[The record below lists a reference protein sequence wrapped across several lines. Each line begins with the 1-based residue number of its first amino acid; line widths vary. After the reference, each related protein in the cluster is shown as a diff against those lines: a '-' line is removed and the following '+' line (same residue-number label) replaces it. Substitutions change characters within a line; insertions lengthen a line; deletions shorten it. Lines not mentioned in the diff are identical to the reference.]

1 MKGYGTEQICELLE
15 TIFPEHKIQRMDHD
29 TTRKKNAYEEIIQDF
44 QALKIDILVGT
55 QMIAKGF
62 DFENV
67 SLVGIVDSDSML
79 NFPDFRSHERA
90 FQLMS
95 QVAGRAGRKK
105 QARVCLFTNFK
116 S

>member
-1 MKGYGTEQICELLE
+1 
-15 TIFPEHKIQRMDHD
+15 
-29 TTRKKNAYEEIIQDF
+29 
-44 QALKIDILVGT
+44 
-55 QMIAKGF
+55 MIAKGF

-95 QVAGRAGRKK
+95 QVAGRAGRKNK
-105 QARVCLFTNFK
+105 QGSVYLQTSNPDHEIIRQVSNH